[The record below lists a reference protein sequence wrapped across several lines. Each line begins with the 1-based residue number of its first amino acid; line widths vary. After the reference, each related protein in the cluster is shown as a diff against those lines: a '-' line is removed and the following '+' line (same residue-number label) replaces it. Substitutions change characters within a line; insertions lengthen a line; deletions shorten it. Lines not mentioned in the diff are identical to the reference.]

1 MAVALFPN
9 SNALAIYS
17 LILRNPNYIG
27 PVIRATRISDSI
39 TLDFY
44 ADAQGNLT
52 NTTLAGIQTTISQW
66 ISGTSASIV
75 IWYDQSGNGNNATQ
89 TNLTYQP
96 TFSLTKGIQFAGN
109 GIGFILTNPI
119 VNCYTIAVQLNTST
133 AVSKT
138 QMIVSTV
145 SYLNGWR
152 WFDNNIIGTS
162 LISPTSSFYYQDF
175 LAPYNSYYYIN
186 NLKGNV
192 GGTLSSFGQGS
203 TTVGNNGSYSDN
215 TWNYIVAT
223 RDRDTMASFRYIGYP
238 GDSSY
243 VSFTGSMFELILFG
257 NKISDNDAAT
267 LYATKNLP
275 SNYI

>member
-1 MAVALFPN
+1 MAVTLFPN

-89 TNLTYQP
+89 TNMTYQP
-96 TFSLTKGIQFAGN
+96 TFSLTKGIQFADN

-119 VNCYTIAVQLNTST
+119 VNCYTIAAQVNTS
-133 AVSKT
+133 APVSGM
-138 QMIVSTV
+138 QMIVSTIN
-145 SYLNGWR
+145 YLNGWR
-152 WFDNNIIGTS
+152 LVLNNIIGSS
-162 LISPTSSFYYQDF
+162 LISPSYSFYYQDF

-186 NLKGNV
+186 NSKGNV
-192 GGTLSSFGQGS
+192 GGTLSSLGQGS

-215 TWNYIVAT
+215 TWNYIIAT
-223 RDRDTMASFRYIGYP
+223 RDRDSTLSFTSIGYP
-238 GDSSY
+238 GLPTY
-243 VSFTGSMFELILFG
+243 VSFTGSMFELILFA